1 MDSREAIASI
11 KGRTAYDGAGVKLQ
25 RIFGHA
31 DTARFDPFL
40 LLDAFGSDDPADY
53 LPGFPMHPHRG
64 IETVTYL
71 LEGSVRHRDSL
82 GSGGVIGPGDLQWM
96 SAGSGIIHEEM
107 PLESPRGVHGLQLWV
122 NLARSEKMIPPAYR
136 GAVASEVPAVK
147 TASGT
152 IRVLAGSWGGVTG
165 PITGVAR
172 NPVYL
177 DVELDAGASIE
188 LEAARGRTA
197 FLYVIAGNLSVGTG
211 IRGASPNGASPVSG
225 GPFGDATCVLLGD
238 GDAARVSAGTEGAR
252 FVFVHAPPLGESIA
266 WGGPIVM
273 NTREELEEAFRELDE
288 GTFIKAVS

>member
-1 MDSREAIASI
+1 MDMREVVTSI

-31 DTARFDPFL
+31 DTGRFDPFL

-107 PLESPRGVHGLQLWV
+107 PLDSPRGVHGLQLWV
-122 NLARSEKMIPPAYR
+122 NLAKSEKMNAPAYR
-136 GAVASEVPAVK
+136 GAAASEVPVLK
-147 TASGT
+147 TPSGT
-152 IRVLAGSWGGVTG
+152 VRVLAGSWGGVTG

-172 NPVYL
+172 SPVYL
-177 DVELDAGASIE
+177 DIGLDADASIE

-197 FLYVIAGNLSVGTG
+197 FLYVISGSLVVGTG
-211 IRGASPNGASPVSG
+211 AGEA
-225 GPFGDATCVLLGD
+225 FGQATCVLLGD
-238 GDAARVSAGTEGAR
+238 GDAVGVAAGAEGAR
-252 FVFVHAPPLGESIA
+252 FVFVHAPPLGEPIA

-273 NTREELEEAFRELDE
+273 NTREELNQAFRELDE